1 MTRSIFIVVSYSGT
15 VVSKL
20 IKARWP
26 EGAYAHSS
34 LALDRELNRMY
45 SFGRRGTYNMLN
57 AGFIREDIEK
67 GLFAIK
73 PVEARIY
80 ELEVSDEAYRALEEY
95 IEGFTARAPELHYDA
110 LGLVLKLAS
119 PDLEL
124 QRDDYYYCSRF
135 VAEALLASGAVDELP
150 ARPHLMH
157 PTMFADVEGVRL
169 VYDGLL
175 SRYRSELGSRRD

>member
-34 LALDRELNRMY
+34 LALDRRLERMY

-57 AGFIREDIEK
+57 AGFIREDIER

-80 ELEVSDEAYRALEEY
+80 ELEVSDEAYAALEGE
-95 IEGFTARAPELHYDA
+95 IERFLARAPELHYDA

-119 PDLEL
+119 PELEL

-135 VAEALLASGAVDELP
+135 VAEALLASGSVDALP
-150 ARPHLMH
+150 ATPRLMH
-157 PTMFADVEGVRL
+157 PTMFADIEGATL
-169 VYDGLL
+169 VYEGLL
-175 SRYRSELGSRRD
+175 SEYRDSVDPAS

>member
-34 LALDRELNRMY
+34 LALDRELHRMY

-57 AGFIREDIEK
+57 AGFIREDIER

-80 ELEVSDEAYRALEEY
+80 ELQVSDEAYAALEVE
-95 IEGFTARAPELHYDA
+95 IDRFLERAPELHYDG
-110 LGLVLKLAS
+110 LGLVLKLAN
-119 PDLEL
+119 PELEL
-124 QRDDYYYCSRF
+124 KRDDHYYCSRF
-135 VAEALLASGAVDELP
+135 VAEALLTSGAVDELP
-150 ARPHLMH
+150 ATPRLMH
-157 PTMFADVEGVRL
+157 PTMFAEIEGATL
-169 VYDGLL
+169 VYEGLL
-175 SRYRSELGSRRD
+175 SEYRESIDSAS